1 LTRGGTGTHV
11 RSPERASRAAGRSAF
26 SCSQRKTKSPDTP
39 DESLSPSRITAPIH
53 EGAGVLE
60 AYQSS
65 GSLADALTWVWTNS
79 HSCFWQRE
87 THPGRLMRGIGALE
101 TITDS
106 QAQLAKSKM
115 SLWPVLPSG
124 I

>member
-1 LTRGGTGTHV
+1 L
-11 RSPERASRAAGRSAF
+11 
-26 SCSQRKTKSPDTP
+26 
-39 DESLSPSRITAPIH
+39 
-53 EGAGVLE
+53 
-60 AYQSS
+60 
-65 GSLADALTWVWTNS
+65 
-79 HSCFWQRE
+79 WQRE
-87 THPGRLMRGIGALE
+87 VHPGRLMRGIGALG